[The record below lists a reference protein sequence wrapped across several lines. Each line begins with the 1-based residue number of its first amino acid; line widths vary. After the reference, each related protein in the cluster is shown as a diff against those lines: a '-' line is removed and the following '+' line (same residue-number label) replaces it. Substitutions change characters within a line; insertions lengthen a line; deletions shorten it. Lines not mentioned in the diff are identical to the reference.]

1 MTRLADI
8 EVRIASMDEL
18 GDIVGAMRSL
28 AGMRMQEAQQA
39 LPGVLRY
46 AGMVAN
52 AIASTLLLLENRKPA
67 TPVRAGRRGIILF
80 TAEHGFVGGFNE
92 RMFDAAAAV
101 LRPDDFVYVLGSRGA
116 AVAVERGRA
125 PDWMHAMPT
134 RCAAATD
141 MVHELSGK
149 LYQQIG
155 LAEITR
161 IEMLYTRS
169 HQGSAPKVERRLLLP
184 LEPGRINPAKLRLP
198 PLHNLDPAR
207 LYEKLV
213 AEYVFAV
220 LTETAV
226 ESIVSEN
233 AARFAAMEAA
243 HTNVARRLDGL
254 RVDASQMRQSEIT
267 AEICELATAAQA
279 LSQAG

>member
-8 EVRIASMDEL
+8 ENRISSMDEL

-52 AIASTLLLLENRKPA
+52 AIASTLSLLADRPPPMQA
-67 TPVRAGRRGIILF
+67 QPGRRGFILF
-80 TAEHGFVGGFNE
+80 AAEHGFVGGFNE
-92 RMFDAAAAV
+92 RLFDAAGPI
-101 LRPDDFVYVLGSRGA
+101 LQPDDYVFVLGSRGA
-116 AVAVERGRA
+116 AVAAERGRS
-125 PDWMHAMPT
+125 PDWIHAMPT
-134 RCAAATD
+134 RCAAVTD
-141 MVHELSGK
+141 VIHALSGA

-155 LAEITR
+155 RAEISR
-161 IEMLYTRS
+161 VEMLYTRNR
-169 HQGSAPKVERRLLLP
+169 QGVGATVERRLLLP
-184 LEPGRINPAKLRLP
+184 LEPGLTNPDQLRLP
-198 PLHNLDPAR
+198 PLTNLEPAL

-220 LTETAV
+220 LAETAV
-226 ESIVSEN
+226 ESIVAEN

-254 RVDASQMRQSEIT
+254 RLDASQMRQSEIT

-279 LSQAG
+279 LSEAG